1 MRVKVIEG
9 RSSNYRVD
17 DCDWLIAG
25 IVNRIDGL
33 ETC

>member
-1 MRVKVIEG
+1 MHVKVIEG

-25 IVNRIDGL
+25 KSYVWRM
-33 ETC
+33 